1 MIVVATV
8 YGVVAV
14 VQNVCMAETVH
25 VRVFDVQAA
34 VVYAAVAFGVEFVV
48 TFVVVIVVAVTV
60 ELVEFVAASGAEA
73 FAVFVV
79 VAAVFVVALGVLA
92 VVEISVFVVG
102 VVVIVV
108 ALVVVA
114 VVVAFVVKVACMA
127 SGDSTWVGG
136 PSIVES
142 MGLALA

>member
-1 MIVVATV
+1 M
-8 YGVVAV
+8 
-14 VQNVCMAETVH
+14 
-25 VRVFDVQAA
+25 
-34 VVYAAVAFGVEFVV
+34 
-48 TFVVVIVVAVTV
+48 TFVVVIVVRVTV

-73 FAVFVV
+73 FAVLVV

-92 VVEISVFVVG
+92 VVEIAVFVVG

-127 SGDSTWVGG
+127 YGDSTWVWV

>member
-25 VRVFDVQAA
+25 VRVFDAQAV

-73 FAVFVV
+73 FAVLVV
-79 VAAVFVVALGVLA
+79 VAAVFVVALGVL
-92 VVEISVFVVG
+92 VVEIAVFVVG

-114 VVVAFVVKVACMA
+114 VVVAFAV
-127 SGDSTWVGG
+127 
-136 PSIVES
+136 
-142 MGLALA
+142 